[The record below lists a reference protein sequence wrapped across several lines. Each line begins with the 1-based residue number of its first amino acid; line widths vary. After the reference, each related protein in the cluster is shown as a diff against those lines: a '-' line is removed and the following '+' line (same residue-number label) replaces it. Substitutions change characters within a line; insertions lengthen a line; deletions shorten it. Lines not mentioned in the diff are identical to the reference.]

1 MVYTKVHFDLPG
13 SLGKKE
19 NIKEYLI
26 VLDAFDKTKY
36 LGFFFFRKNKHF
48 YCSIPNRIY
57 QEVLIKGI

>member
-36 LGFFFFRKNKHF
+36 LGFFFSGKTNIFTAQFQTESTKR
-48 YCSIPNRIY
+48 Y
-57 QEVLIKGI
+57 